1 MEYTADGNLPMTNS
15 LDERTIR
22 PFTTGRKN
30 WLFSN
35 SVKGAEATAYAYS
48 IIEMAKA
55 NNLDPYK
62 YLSYIFEYL
71 PGQDIKDTRIIDIFM
86 PWDDEVQKRCKL

>member
-1 MEYTADGNLPMTNS
+1 MEYTADGNLLMTNS
-15 LDERTIR
+15 LDERTIH
-22 PFTTGRKN
+22 PFTIGHKN

-35 SVKGAEATAYAYS
+35 SVKGAEVTACTYS
-48 IIEMAKA
+48 IIETAKA

-71 PGQDIKDTRIIDIFM
+71 PGQDIKDTRIIDIFI
-86 PWDDEVQKRCKL
+86 PWDDEV